1 MDVSD
6 FGKAMAKMHRTHS
19 WDYLYRQLAE
29 ECAELNKACLKLV
42 RATRNETPM
51 MIETA
56 MDNYIEEIADVW
68 LMIAIARTDMT
79 QEEKAMFDK
88 TVSLK
93 YNRMMERLEKRAEMV
108 PLPGT
113 RAIGCGCEDLTKR
126 MEDDL
131 K

>member
-1 MDVSD
+1 MDVLD
-6 FGKAMAKMHRTHS
+6 FGKAMATMHRTHS

-29 ECAELNKACLKLV
+29 ECAELNKACLKLI
-42 RATRNETPM
+42 RGNNNETPM
-51 MIETA
+51 TIETA

-93 YNRMMERLEKRAEMV
+93 YNRMMERLEKRGKMT
-108 PLPGT
+108 PLPGADVPKC
-113 RAIGCGCEDLTKR
+113 RCEEMADR